1 MFIFLSSTTLLQYGR
16 GDLEVTDHGL
26 ASLQIPGVK
35 TAGKLH
41 REDTKEPSL
50 IHRVDSLVVE
60 WPQRCSPRQI
70 AAWHSSLIQIVNVEA
85 VCILVTCH
93 NTVMCFIDV
102 DGFVDVDGSFVCP
115 IFSVFSACFWEMH
128 CLKVKPLILFPF
140 NMSFINSGLGF
151 YNKT

>member
-26 ASLQIPGVK
+26 VSLRIPGVE

-60 WPQRCSPRQI
+60 
-70 AAWHSSLIQIVNVEA
+70 
-85 VCILVTCH
+85 
-93 NTVMCFIDV
+93 
-102 DGFVDVDGSFVCP
+102 
-115 IFSVFSACFWEMH
+115 
-128 CLKVKPLILFPF
+128 
-140 NMSFINSGLGF
+140 
-151 YNKT
+151 